1 MASKAEERKALEQI
15 KKIVEGLGG
24 SGSYIGMA
32 LEGCFEIAE
41 SNIENDFGCSMQE
54 QVKAMEMSRNDWMAR
69 CKYMEAEHNKTV
81 KELEAAKDNADALAN
96 NKVNE
101 LRDALQD
108 TMNEVA
114 RLTNKN
120 LEATKKA
127 EAFELENMKL
137 KARLYDLMMAD
148 K

>member
-1 MASKAEERKALEQI
+1 MATKAEERKALEQI

-24 SGSYIGMA
+24 SNSYIGMA

-54 QVKAMEMSRNDWMAR
+54 QVAAMETSRNDWMAR
-69 CKYMEAEHNKTV
+69 CKYMELEHKKV
-81 KELEAAKDNADALAN
+81 VQKLEAAKDNADAL
-96 NKVNE
+96 NKWGNDKANE
-101 LRDALQD
+101 LRDA
-108 TMNEVA
+108 MNEVA

-127 EAFELENMKL
+127 EALELENMKL
-137 KARLYDLMMAD
+137 KARLYDLMMAE

>member
-1 MASKAEERKALEQI
+1 MATKAEEKKALEQI
-15 KKIVEGLGG
+15 KKIIDGLGG
-24 SGSYIGMA
+24 SNSYIGMA

-54 QVKAMEMSRNDWMAR
+54 QVRAMEKSRNDWMAR
-69 CKYMEAEHNKTV
+69 CKYMELEHKKAV
-81 KELEAAKDNADALAN
+81 QELEATKDNADAL
-96 NKVNE
+96 NKWGNDKANE
-101 LRDALQD
+101 LRDA
-108 TMNEVA
+108 MNEVA

-127 EAFELENMKL
+127 EALELENMKL

>member
-1 MASKAEERKALEQI
+1 MATKAEERKALEQI

-24 SGSYIGMA
+24 DSYIGMA

-54 QVKAMEMSRNDWMAR
+54 QVRAMEKSRNDWMAR
-69 CKYMEAEHNKTV
+69 CKYMELEHKKAER
-81 KELEAAKDNADALAN
+81 ELEAAKDNADAL
-96 NKVNE
+96 NKWGNDKANE
-101 LRDALQD
+101 LRDA
-108 TMNEVA
+108 MNEVA

-127 EAFELENMKL
+127 EALELENMKL
-137 KARLYDLMMAD
+137 KARLYDLMMAE

>member
-1 MASKAEERKALEQI
+1 MATKAEERKALEQI

-24 SGSYIGMA
+24 SNSYIGMA

-54 QVKAMEMSRNDWMAR
+54 QVRAMETSRNDWMAR
-69 CKYMEAEHNKTV
+69 CKYMELEHKKV
-81 KELEAAKDNADALAN
+81 VQELEAAKDNADALSKRCVESAEEYHN
-96 NKVNE
+96 
-101 LRDALQD
+101 RI
-108 TMNEVA
+108 NEVQ
-114 RLTNKN
+114 RLEREKTAATN
-120 LEATKKA
+120 KA
-127 EAFELENMKL
+127 EALELENMKL